1 MQRVGRARFCGPLE
15 EFHSVVYEA
24 RDEDELQRDLPILEV
39 VFNLKCRQ
47 LLFRSLERLLAFE
60 RVEDGGLDEYR
71 RRFTK
76 ILGKRITLP
85 DVERMVIFD
94 FVLDLSD
101 GLVHFLPSVSIQGFK
116 KLAVKLSKSLSDFE
130 LATREA
136 FLVELDKEATSSCV
150 EMILS
155 RRFPSLST
163 KNSTGVHLGLLYV

>member
-1 MQRVGRARFCGPLE
+1 MIDHKNLSRVLFGSSTRFCGPLE
-15 EFHSVVYEA
+15 KFHSVVYEA

-85 DVERMVIFD
+85 DVERMVTGLSVD
-94 FVLDLSD
+94 EFV
-101 GLVHFLPSVSIQGFK
+101 
-116 KLAVKLSKSLSDFE
+116 
-130 LATREA
+130 
-136 FLVELDKEATSSCV
+136 
-150 EMILS
+150 
-155 RRFPSLST
+155 
-163 KNSTGVHLGLLYV
+163 NLL